1 MTTIIEKIKI
11 GPSERVKYTRF
22 ELAKKVREQRES
34 LNLSIEDVAE
44 KYEVDVSFW
53 NSIEKASRIFNVKIY
68 NIIEDFLQLNQDELL
83 AREVDDMT
91 TISFLLSDEESTEIE
106 KTIEFA
112 NLIFDELVLQE
123 KIATN

>member
-1 MTTIIEKIKI
+1 M
-11 GPSERVKYTRF
+11 
-22 ELAKKVREQRES
+22 
-34 LNLSIEDVAE
+34 AE

-91 TISFLLSDEESTEIE
+91 TISFRLSDEESTEIE